1 MQQWWETL
9 ALREK
14 RIVLIGGVLL
24 VFFVLYELVLMPIH
38 HGLMNMQSAVQ
49 QDQALLDWMNR
60 TSAEIK
66 QLQGTS
72 VNGQLV
78 GTQALLTTTDQ
89 SVRNSAI
96 AHNLTSIQQ
105 NNNNTVDVK
114 FDRVSFDALTQWMVS
129 LRELY
134 GIEAKQVLISRL
146 DNQGTVQAAIT
157 LEAGQA

>member
-1 MQQWWETL
+1 MQQWWNTL

-24 VFFVLYELVLMPIH
+24 AFFVLYEFIFMPIH
-38 HGLMNMQSAVQ
+38 HGLANMQTAVQ
-49 QDQALLDWMNR
+49 QDQALLDWMNQ
-60 TSAEIK
+60 TALQIK
-66 QLQGTS
+66 RLKGTS

-114 FDRVSFDALTQWMVS
+114 FDRVSFDALTHWMIT
-129 LRELY
+129 LRESY
-134 GIEAKQVLISRL
+134 GIEAKQVLISRI
-146 DNQGTVQAAIT
+146 DEQGTVQAAIT
-157 LEAGQA
+157 LEPGKT